1 MPMAPLFTRGVRRSH
16 IGTRSKALDS
26 VALATTVAERTVAV
40 LTIKFH
46 GIMFVSL
53 DALSSYICRMW
64 GDWSNALSR
73 LEGADLA
80 ICKSLSNV
88 NPKHLEW
95 ASDGG
100 VVFETGK

>member
-1 MPMAPLFTRGVRRSH
+1 MGPE
-16 IGTRSKALDS
+16 SKVSGLS
-26 VALATTVAERTVAV
+26 CVATTVAERTVAV